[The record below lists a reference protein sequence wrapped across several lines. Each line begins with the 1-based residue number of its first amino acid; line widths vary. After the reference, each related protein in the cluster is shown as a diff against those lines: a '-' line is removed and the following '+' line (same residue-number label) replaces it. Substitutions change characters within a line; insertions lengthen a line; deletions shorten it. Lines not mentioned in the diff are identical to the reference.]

1 MAVFRYEGM
10 RAGGGRKVKGVLDAD
25 SERDARR
32 LLKQQEIYPTVL
44 ERLEGGEGNSRVLG
58 KRWKIWNRAPLPP
71 MRERIVFTR
80 QMASLLAAGFPVME
94 VLISVEEQIRTGPF
108 REVVATIRND
118 VGEGHSLSEAL
129 ARHGRI
135 FPPIYVSLVRAGE
148 KGGGGALD
156 VVFERLAVVM
166 EEERRIRGRL
176 LSAMIYPT
184 VMAVVGSLILVFLV
198 TVVVPRVTVVF
209 KETQQTLPLVT
220 RSLLAISDFVRDWGG
235 WLALVVTGLFLV
247 FSWWARSEKG
257 RVVVERW
264 WWRMPMLGDFLS
276 TVATMRVCQLLGLLL
291 KSGVPVIASLQV
303 TADATGFVTVR
314 AGILDVARSVERG
327 DSLADALE
335 RSGYFQGLALR
346 MIKAGERSGSL
357 EAMLDRS
364 AQLHREEIEQALE
377 RLMHLVEPVIILIM
391 GGVVG
396 YVVVAVLLPIFEMNQ
411 FIK

>member
-25 SERDARR
+25 TERDARR
-32 LLKQQEIYPTVL
+32 LLKQQEIYPTIL
-44 ERLEGGEGNSRVLG
+44 ERLEGGEAPKQSQR
-58 KRWKIWNRAPLPP
+58 RWSFKGRAPLPP

-94 VLISVEEQIRTGPF
+94 VLSSVEEQIRTGPF

-118 VGEGHSLSEAL
+118 VGEGLSLSEAL
-129 ARHGRI
+129 ARHERI

-148 KGGGGALD
+148 RGGGGALD
-156 VVFERLAVVM
+156 TIFERLALVM
-166 EEERRIRGRL
+166 EEERRIRARL
-176 LSAMIYPT
+176 ISALIYPS
-184 VMAVVGSLILVFLV
+184 VMAIVGGMILIFMM
-198 TVVVPRVTVVF
+198 TFVVPKVTTVF
-209 KETQQTLPLVT
+209 KETQQALPMVT
-220 RSLLAISDFVRDWGG
+220 RSLLAISDFLRDWGV
-235 WLALVVTGLFLV
+235 WSAVALLIGLLV
-247 FSWWARSEKG
+247 MAGWARSAKG
-257 RVVVERW
+257 RTGLERF
-264 WWRMPMLGDFLS
+264 WWRMPLLGELLS
-276 TVATMRVCQLLGLLL
+276 AVATMRVCQLLGLLL
-291 KSGVPVIASLQV
+291 KSGVPVIGSLQV

-314 AGILDVARSVERG
+314 SAMLEVAKAVERG

-335 RSGYFQGLALR
+335 RSGCFQGLAIR

-357 EAMLDRS
+357 EAMLER
-364 AQLHREEIEQALE
+364 AARLHREEIEQTLE
-377 RLMHLVEPVIILIM
+377 RLMHLVEPVIILVM

>member
-1 MAVFRYEGM
+1 MAVFRYAGM
-10 RAGGGRKVKGVLDAD
+10 RAGGGRTVKGVLDAD

-32 LLKQQEIYPTVL
+32 LLKQQEIYPTFL
-44 ERLEGGEGNSRVLG
+44 ERLEGEHAPRRTGRG
-58 KRWKIWNRAPLPP
+58 WKFWTRPPLPS

-94 VLISVEEQIRTGPF
+94 VLSSVEEQIRTGPF

-118 VGEGHSLSEAL
+118 VGEGQALSEAL

-148 KGGGGALD
+148 RGGGGALD
-156 VVFERLAVVM
+156 IVFERLAVVM
-166 EEERRIRGRL
+166 EEERRIRARL
-176 LSAMIYPT
+176 ISAMIYPA
-184 VMAVVGSLILVFLV
+184 VMAVVGGLILIFLV
-198 TVVVPRVTVVF
+198 TVVVPKVTVVF
-209 KETQQTLPLVT
+209 KETQQALPLVT
-220 RSLLAISDFVRDWGG
+220 RSLLAISDYVREWGVWTG
-235 WLALVVTGLFLV
+235 ILLVGLV
-247 FSWWARSEKG
+247 FGFLWWARSAKG

-264 WWRMPMLGDFLS
+264 WWKVPMLGEFLS
-276 TVATMRVCQLLGLLL
+276 SVVTMRMCQLLGLLL
-291 KSGVPVIASLQV
+291 KSGVPVITSLQV
-303 TADATGFVTVR
+303 TADATGFVTVK
-314 AGILDVARSVERG
+314 AGILEVARSVERG
-327 DSLADALE
+327 ESLAAALE
-335 RSGYFQGLALR
+335 RTGHFQGLALR
-346 MIKAGERSGSL
+346 MIQAGERSGSL
-357 EAMLDRS
+357 EAMLDRA

>member
-32 LLKQQEIYPTVL
+32 LLKQQEIYPTLL
-44 ERLEGGEGNSRVLG
+44 ERLEGGEAPQRTA
-58 KRWKIWNRAPLPP
+58 KRWFWKSRAPLPS

-80 QMASLLAAGFPVME
+80 QMATLLAAGFPVME
-94 VLISVEEQIRTGPF
+94 VLSSVEEQIRTGPF

-118 VGEGHSLSEAL
+118 VGEGLSLSEAL
-129 ARHGRI
+129 ARHERI
-135 FPPIYVSLVRAGE
+135 FPPLYVSLVRAGE
-148 KGGGGALD
+148 RGGGGALD
-156 VVFERLAVVM
+156 IVFERLAQVM

-176 LSAMIYPT
+176 ISAMIYPS
-184 VMAVVGSLILVFLV
+184 VMAIVGVMILVFLV

-209 KETQQTLPLVT
+209 KETQQSLPMVT
-220 RSLLAISDFVRDWGG
+220 RSLLAISDYVRDWGVWSG
-235 WLALVVTGLFLV
+235 MALLVAIVLFAA
-247 FSWWARSEKG
+247 WARSAKG
-257 RVVVERW
+257 RPKVERW
-264 WWRMPMLGDFLS
+264 WWRLPLLGELLS
-276 TVATMRVCQLLGLLL
+276 MVATMRVCQLLGLLL
-291 KSGVPVIASLQV
+291 KSGVPVIGSLQV
-303 TADATGFVTVR
+303 TSDATGFVTVR
-314 AGILDVARSVERG
+314 NGILEVAKAVERG

-335 RSGYFQGLALR
+335 RTGHFQGLAIR

-357 EAMLDRS
+357 EGMLER
-364 AQLHREEIEQALE
+364 AARLHREEIEQTLE

-391 GGVVG
+391 GSVVG